1 MRIPATELTQVLIN
15 VLTNAVYAIAARG
28 KPGGR
33 VVLTAAARES
43 SLVIEVRD
51 DGIGMSSGLL
61 PRVFD
66 LFVQGRQASDRAE
79 GGLGIGLALV
89 RNLVTLHGGSV
100 EARSPGL
107 GKGST
112 FVVRLPALAVA
123 PRAAAPAPTAFALLR
138 SDAARRRVLIVD
150 DNEDARMLLVDILEQ
165 AGHEVCAADSGP
177 AAVRNVANAIGRSCK
192 RGRTSMLYAT
202 RRNIVLGRRSVK
214 IAPLT
219 ASLGTAPTVPSAP
232 P

>member
-1 MRIPATELTQVLIN
+1 PVAQVVAML
-15 VLTNAVYAIAARG
+15 LTNAAKYPE
-28 KPGGR
+28 PGGHIS
-33 VVLTAAARES
+33 LIAQREGDEA
-43 SLVIEVRD
+43 VIEVRD

-123 PRAAAPAPTAFALLR
+123 AR
-138 SDAARRRVLIVD
+138 DA
-150 DNEDARMLLVDILEQ
+150 
-165 AGHEVCAADSGP
+165 GPGP
-177 AAVRNVANAIGRSCK
+177 AR
-192 RGRTSMLYAT
+192 L
-202 RRNIVLGRRSVK
+202 
-214 IAPLT
+214 
-219 ASLGTAPTVPSAP
+219 
-232 P
+232 